1 MASAF
6 KGIGKF
12 LFGGSTSA
20 PTPQA
25 PPATPAPQQ
34 QPMGTSATNKAIDS
48 PSFLAAAAPAPGA
61 GATAKATLL
70 GQ

>member
-1 MASAF
+1 MASAL

-12 LFGGSTSA
+12 LFGGGGTT

-34 QPMGTSATNKAIDS
+34 QPIGTQNTNKSMDN
-48 PSFLAAAAPAPGA
+48 PSFLAAAAPAPVA
-61 GATAKATLL
+61 GGTAKATLL

>member
-12 LFGGSTSA
+12 LFGGGGST

-34 QPMGTSATNKAIDS
+34 QPIGTASTNKAIDS
-48 PSFLAAAAPAPGA
+48 PSFLAAAAPSPGA
-61 GATAKATLL
+61 GATGKATLL